1 MRTLAEAIE
10 SDRENEKKKVA
21 GQGRWKRWKRKV
33 MKNLWVNEDE
43 ETLKHHLYLLLC
55 SMVEFQQIYS
65 IL

>member
-21 GQGRWKRWKRKV
+21 GQGRWKRKV
-33 MKNLWVNEDE
+33 MKSLWVNEDE